1 MNMPIIDVFLLLA
14 LFGFIFYGLF
24 AGFIRSLGVLAG
36 VLVGAILASR
46 LYLWVFDIIQ
56 PVFFGHE
63 NVGKVMTFLIL
74 FSILNKLTA
83 LAFFFVEKIF
93 NIIAIIPFLKSINR
107 LLGAIFG
114 FMAGSLTI
122 GLILY
127 VVSRYAVLDA
137 FLGQWLVASRLAPFF
152 LRVAKLLLP
161 LLPEILKQLKAV
173 I

>member
-1 MNMPIIDVFLLLA
+1 MPLIDVILIII

-24 AGFIRSLGVLAG
+24 AGLIRSLGVLVG
-36 VLVGAILASR
+36 VFVGAILASR

-56 PVFFGHE
+56 PVFFGHDK
-63 NVGKVMTFLIL
+63 VGLVLTFLLL
-74 FSILNKLTA
+74 FSIINKLTA
-83 LAFFFVEKIF
+83 LAFFFIEKIF
-93 NIIAIIPFLKSINR
+93 NIIAIIPFLKTINR
-107 LLGAIFG
+107 LAGAIFG

-122 GLILY
+122 GLVLY
-127 VVSRYAVLDA
+127 VVSRYAILDA
-137 FLGQWLVASRLAPFF
+137 FLGQWLTASKMAPFF